1 MTKKHLIQFGIIILI
16 FSACTPSSQNCP
28 EDPPLAPQFL
38 SQIYLKGEAALAG
51 SGDNDG
57 AGELIEI
64 IGLVIDQAF
73 SGSLMTYD
81 ATLDGYKDLVALT
94 PDEFEEKLI
103 RIDTSY
109 MENPKPPYK
118 LEIVTVTD
126 TFKGR
131 NLSALRVFESWK
143 LSESFK
149 LEKTVSHYMP
159 VRENIDP
166 LTGKLRGWNPLFIA
180 TSNEP
185 SGEPIKVAQIQYTQP
200 VVKKDGDYKYQWY
213 RENLET
219 SVREKFF
226 EGLLT
231 SLKSGDLTCYA
242 SANESDLLD
251 KEAIEAALF
260 MADTMYIENPDP
272 PHDLQMAIL
281 EMNLDWYN
289 VNAIEF
295 VQNVSYYANGSIE
308 IDVKWYRPIMGI
320 PDPVTGDLIGSK
332 RLCWI
337 KNG

>member
-1 MTKKHLIQFGIIILI
+1 MIKKNLIQFGIIILT

-38 SQIYLKGEAALAG
+38 SQIYLKGDTALAG
-51 SGDNDG
+51 SGNNDG

-103 RIDTSY
+103 RIDTAY
-109 MENPKPPYK
+109 MENPKPPYN
-118 LEIVTVTD
+118 LEMVTVID

-131 NLSALRVFESWK
+131 HLSSLRVFESWK

-159 VRENIDP
+159 VRANIDP

-226 EGLLT
+226 DGLLT
-231 SLKSGDLTCYA
+231 SMKSGALACYA
-242 SANESDLLD
+242 NTEGSAPVDHET
-251 KEAIEAALF
+251 IEAALF
-260 MADTMYIENPDP
+260 MVDTMYIENPDP

-281 EMNLDWYN
+281 EMDLDWYN

-295 VQNVSYYANGSIE
+295 VQEVKYYTNGSIE

-320 PDPVTGDLIGSK
+320 PDPFIGESIGSK
-332 RLCWI
+332 KLFWI
-337 KNG
+337 KNS